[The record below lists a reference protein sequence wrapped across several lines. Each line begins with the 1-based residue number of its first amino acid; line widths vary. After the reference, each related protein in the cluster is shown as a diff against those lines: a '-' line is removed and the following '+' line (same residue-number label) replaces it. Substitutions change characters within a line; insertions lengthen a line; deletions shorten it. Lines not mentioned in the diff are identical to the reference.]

1 MNRGLGTRAV
11 VPALLAMLVVAP
23 TAQAQFGGLI
33 KRAVAG
39 KAADKAAEK
48 VTDKVGP
55 KAPRAGGEAF
65 SATTLQQVI
74 AGARA
79 SNAVLAHRDQLVQRR
94 TTEQEALNTLV
105 SQNTGTQNAYQEANS
120 KILDCR
126 QASFN
131 ASSSKREAEMHAR
144 MTTDPQNMARMQMI
158 AMKYSKAIADA
169 QAHGDTAGVMKAQLA
184 MQNEIMGTNV
194 FAAAKAD
201 TAAADAKC
209 GKLPKKPASLVAED
223 QKRALLSAL
232 DDSVR
237 TIEAK
242 AVSAGASASGMD
254 QVRYLELKE
263 RLVTI
268 LGVIDSGRGIV
279 SYDDAELDLVKQHR
293 DEIDPLRRAIGA
305 STRATRSR

>member
-1 MNRGLGTRAV
+1 MTRGLGTRAV
-11 VPALLAMLVVAP
+11 VPALLAMLLAAP

-39 KAADKAAEK
+39 KAADKVA
-48 VTDKVGP
+48 DKVGP

-74 AGARA
+74 TGARA
-79 SNAVLAHRDQLVQRR
+79 SNAVLAHRDELVQRR
-94 TTEQEALNTLV
+94 TTEQQALNALT
-105 SQNTGTQNAYQEANS
+105 SQNGGTQRAYHEANG
-120 KILDCR
+120 KILECR
-126 QASFN
+126 EASFN
-131 ASSSKREAEMHAR
+131 ASSRERDAQMKAR
-144 MTTDPQNMARMQMI
+144 MTADPQNMARMQMI
-158 AMKYSKAIADA
+158 AMKYTKTIADA
-169 QAHGDTAGVMKAQLA
+169 QQRGDTAGVMRAQLA
-184 MQNEIMGTNV
+184 MQNEIMGTNI

-223 QKRALLSAL
+223 QKRALVSAL
-232 DDSVR
+232 DDSLR
-237 TIEAK
+237 TAEAQ

-268 LGVIDSGRGIV
+268 LGQIDGGRGPV
-279 SYDDAELDLVKQHR
+279 SYDDEEIDLVKQHR
-293 DEIDPLRRAIGA
+293 AEIDPLRRAIGA
-305 STRATRSR
+305 STRATRAR

>member
-1 MNRGLGTRAV
+1 MTRGLGTRAV
-11 VPALLAMLVVAP
+11 VPALIAMLVVAP

-39 KAADKAAEK
+39 KAADKVA
-48 VTDKVGP
+48 DKVGP

-79 SNAVLAHRDQLVQRR
+79 SESVLAHRDQLVQRR
-94 TTEQEALNTLV
+94 ATEQEALNTLG
-105 SQNTGTQNAYQEANS
+105 SQNGATQRAYEEANG

-131 ASSSKREAEMHAR
+131 ASSEKREAQMKAR
-144 MTTDPQNMARMQMI
+144 MTADPQNMARMQMI
-158 AMKYSKAIADA
+158 AMKYSKTIADA
-169 QAHGDTAGVMKAQLA
+169 QAHGDTAGVMRAQLA

-209 GKLPKKPASLVAED
+209 GKLPKKPASLVAEE
-223 QKRALLSAL
+223 QKRDLVSAL

-237 TIEAK
+237 TIEAQ
-242 AVSAGASASGMD
+242 AVTAGASASGMD

-268 LGVIDSGRGIV
+268 LGQIDGGRGPV
-279 SYDDAELDLVKQHR
+279 SYDDAEIDLVKQHR
-293 DEIDPLRRAIGA
+293 AEIDQIRRAIGA
-305 STRATRSR
+305 PTRATRSR